1 VATPSR
7 SGTGSD
13 AESPAAAS
21 AALPP
26 PRSGPPRPLEPVEI
40 DRHVRAALDEDRG
53 GGDLT
58 SFTAVPEKARAR
70 ATLVAKGAGVLAGLP
85 VFARTFEICDRSAKI
100 ELLAKD
106 GATCKKGEVVARIE
120 GSARALLL
128 AERTALNFIQR
139 LSGTATMT
147 AKFVRLAREAV
158 GIDGGVDSGTNVR
171 GEPGKGGRTEG
182 ESGRPGGSGTN
193 APRILDTRKT
203 TPGLRLLEKYA
214 VRCGGGENHRFGL
227 YDEVM
232 VKENHIELA
241 GRTIEAV
248 LEDLR
253 RAVGPGIRITSEA
266 RDEREALAAVD
277 GGADVVLLD
286 NMTAK
291 ELARLAPILRA
302 RAAERGRPVELE
314 ASGGV
319 DERTIG
325 DIARAGVDRISIGAL
340 THSAPALDLSLK
352 LEPTP

>member
-1 VATPSR
+1 M
-7 SGTGSD
+7 
-13 AESPAAAS
+13 
-21 AALPP
+21 
-26 PRSGPPRPLEPVEI
+26 
-40 DRHVRAALDEDRG
+40 RAALDEDRG

-58 SFTAVPEKARAR
+58 SFTAVLEKARAR
-70 ATLVAKGAGVLAGLP
+70 ATLVAKGDGVLAGLA
-85 VFARTFEICDRSAKI
+85 VFARTFELCDRRAKI

-106 GATCKKGEVVARIE
+106 GSACKKGDVVARIE

-158 GIDGGVDSGTNVR
+158 DANARAGDPSATTRDASA
-171 GEPGKGGRTEG
+171 
-182 ESGRPGGSGTN
+182 GSGDGN
-193 APRILDTRKT
+193 AKARDASAGAGARPDAGARSRAPRILDTRKT

-241 GRTIEAV
+241 GRSIEAV

-266 RDEREALAAVD
+266 RDEREALAGVD

-286 NMTAK
+286 NMTPK

-302 RAAERGRPVELE
+302 RAAERGRAVELE

-319 DERTIG
+319 DERTIA
-325 DIARAGVDRISIGAL
+325 DIARAGVDRISIGAI
-340 THSAPALDLSLK
+340 THSAPALDLSLE
-352 LEPTP
+352 LEPAP